1 MAGLLASLVASGC
14 SDIAERKAEAP
25 ITFIRGPA
33 GRSTIAPG
41 VGPLPAV
48 MPPALAIAAG
58 EAESIV
64 DAVADA
70 HAEALETRERER
82 DPYRIRGSILG
93 GVEGAPVD

>member
-14 SDIAERKAEAP
+14 SDMAERKAEAP

-33 GRSTIAPG
+33 GPSMIAPG

-82 DPYRIRGSILG
+82 DPYRIGGSVLADG
-93 GVEGAPVD
+93 GNGPAG